1 MSGEWKLKKTATVE
15 ANGQTHTQRRREKKL
30 HPTTRMK
37 NGLKSEFKKH
47 AILTSKNK
55 KDREFHKKRHANISF
70 VFQEIVSE

>member
-1 MSGEWKLKKTATVE
+1 MEIKKDRNRRGEWPNTPKKKKKK
-15 ANGQTHTQRRREKKL
+15 KKL

-47 AILTSKNK
+47 AILTSKK
-55 KDREFHKKRHANISF
+55 KKREFYKKRHANISF